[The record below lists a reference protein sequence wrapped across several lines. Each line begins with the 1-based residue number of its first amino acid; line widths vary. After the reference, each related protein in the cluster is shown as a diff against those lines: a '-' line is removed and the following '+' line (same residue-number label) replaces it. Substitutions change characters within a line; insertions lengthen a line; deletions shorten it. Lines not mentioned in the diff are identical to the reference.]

1 MIEERWRERVRLYAS
16 EGAPLLSYP
25 CHLSASGL
33 ISDCLN
39 ISHPFFC
46 SASYQK
52 TVPHKLLCNASEFFW
67 IQGKFY
73 FVNLP
78 LSLISSVSFLLSF
91 KNSFY
96 WNIVALQCCINF
108 FGTAKWF
115 SHACTHTH
123 FFLIFFFTM
132 VYNRVLNRVPCAI

>member
-1 MIEERWRERVRLYAS
+1 MLQRELLFSFLPLSSLSLRAYLRLFEYF
-16 EGAPLLSYP
+16 PPFPQTY
-25 CHLSASGL
+25 
-33 ISDCLN
+33 
-39 ISHPFFC
+39 PFFC